1 MRVQLLAQTVLC
13 IGGRCNDISCSPGLL
28 RGIQTI
34 GGGTLPFIWYG
45 YSRHVLLAIGLG
57 VVNATSPQRPSEESH
72 HRLAILG

>member
-1 MRVQLLAQTVLC
+1 MMLLLLSPEGSLMRVQLLAQTVLC

-34 GGGTLPFIWYG
+34 GGGTL
-45 YSRHVLLAIGLG
+45 LG